1 MTTQTSSLSNWGPTL
16 LRSALGVV
24 FPALG
29 AQKVFV
35 YGLEGAGS
43 LDKMIEK
50 RHA

>member
-1 MTTQTSSLSNWGPTL
+1 MTTQTSSLSNWSPPL

-24 FPALG
+24 FPAHG

-35 YGLEGAGS
+35 FGLEGLAS